1 MNNLEFEAINNLW
14 LLILLPIITLWY
26 YIYKEKQKT
35 HVSYNIEHEEIEKQK
50 KDIKILSRHI
60 LIFLRLFAVFCL
72 IIALA
77 RPVSVSEW
85 KDFKNEG
92 IDIIL
97 ALDIST
103 SMLAEDLKP
112 TRLEASKKVAE
123 EFIKSRPNDRIGL
136 VVFGGESFTQ
146 CPITTDHKIL
156 LNLIKDIKCGMV
168 EDGTAIGM
176 GISNGISRLKDSK
189 SKSKIIILITDGKEN
204 KGEITNITAAE
215 IAKEFGIKIYTIAV
229 GTKGISKARI
239 PVTLNGEKYFETV
252 QIKGEFDEETLQD
265 IATITK
271 GKFYRATNNT
281 TLKNMFLEID
291 KLEKS
296 LIEVKEYYKKKKMYL
311 PFAIIALIFLN
322 IEFILKN
329 SIYKSLN

>member
-1 MNNLEFEAINNLW
+1 M
-14 LLILLPIITLWY
+14 
-26 YIYKEKQKT
+26 
-35 HVSYNIEHEEIEKQK
+35 SYNIEHEEIEKQK

-136 VVFGGESFTQ
+136 VLYAGESYTKT
-146 CPITTDHKIL
+146 PITSDKNIVKKSL
-156 LNLIKDIKCGMV
+156 SEIAYDGVI
-168 EDGTAIGM
+168 EEGTAIGM
-176 GISNGISRLKDSK
+176 GL
-189 SKSKIIILITDGKEN
+189 
-204 KGEITNITAAE
+204 
-215 IAKEFGIKIYTIAV
+215 
-229 GTKGISKARI
+229 
-239 PVTLNGEKYFETV
+239 
-252 QIKGEFDEETLQD
+252 
-265 IATITK
+265 AT
-271 GKFYRATNNT
+271 
-281 TLKNMFLEID
+281 
-291 KLEKS
+291 
-296 LIEVKEYYKKKKMYL
+296 
-311 PFAIIALIFLN
+311 
-322 IEFILKN
+322 
-329 SIYKSLN
+329 